1 MDTIYIDKLN
11 KRITEEQFERVKF
24 KFEGELIVKQQ
35 RYSELNNCVNDT
47 LGQEVKNKMIN
58 QYIDK
63 FLSMESFSREL
74 IINLVDKIEIFEDK
88 KIDIKVNFNID
99 IQTRV

>member
-1 MDTIYIDKLN
+1 M
-11 KRITEEQFERVKF
+11 ES
-24 KFEGELIVKQQ
+24 ELIVKKQ
-35 RYSELNNCVNDT
+35 RYSELNNCVNDI

-88 KIDIKVNFNID
+88 TINIHLTFNNIS
-99 IQTRV
+99 V